1 MNIHYLDDGGEN
13 MQRVVLP
20 PTEIMIGELVH
31 ELLRERRC
39 VNRRAMISRLLLRLE
54 NVICPMEAIYYAEI
68 LNLFE
73 QK

>member
-1 MNIHYLDDGGEN
+1 MNIHYLDESDKN
-13 MQRVVLP
+13 SQKVVLP
-20 PTEIMIGELVH
+20 STEIMVGELVH

-54 NVICPMEAIYYAEI
+54 NVTCPMEAIYYAEI
-68 LNLFE
+68 LNMFE

>member
-1 MNIHYLDDGGEN
+1 MNIHYLDESDKN
-13 MQRVVLP
+13 SQKLVLP
-20 PTEIMIGELVH
+20 STEIMVGELVH

-54 NVICPMEAIYYAEI
+54 NVTCPMEAIYYAEI
-68 LNLFE
+68 LNMFE